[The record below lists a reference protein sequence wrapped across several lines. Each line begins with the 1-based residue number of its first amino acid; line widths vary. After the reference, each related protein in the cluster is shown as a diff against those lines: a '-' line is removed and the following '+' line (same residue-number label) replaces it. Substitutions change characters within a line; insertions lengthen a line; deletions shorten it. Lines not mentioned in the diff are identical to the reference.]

1 MLRRIA
7 VIFFILA
14 SLVLQVRSVYAC
26 ELLDGLTTAKCCCSH
41 DILHED
47 CSLDNRCPAS
57 HTSRQDP
64 CCISVITLDTQFITE
79 ISGPAE
85 YEKTWTVTAP
95 PLTVIINSTNLELL
109 QGSKQPSDYRLWFT
123 PDLPQASTLSGNQSP
138 ENLIHL
144 VPPALKSSWLFFS
157 N

>member
-1 MLRRIA
+1 MYYTLFRGFEWDINDMLRRIA

-109 QGSKQPSDYRLWFT
+109 QGSKQRLIT
-123 PDLPQASTLSGNQSP
+123 AYGSHLIYPKLPLYQATNRLR
-138 ENLIHL
+138 I
-144 VPPALKSSWLFFS
+144 
-157 N
+157 